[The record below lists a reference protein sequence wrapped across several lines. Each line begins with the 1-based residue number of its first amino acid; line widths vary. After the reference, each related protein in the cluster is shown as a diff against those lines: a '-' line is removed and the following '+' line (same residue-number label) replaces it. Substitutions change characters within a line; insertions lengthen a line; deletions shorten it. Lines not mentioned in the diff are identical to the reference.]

1 MDKEEMQVYVD
12 EVSNEVAN
20 TINCEC
26 TEQIQCP
33 TCPPVS
39 ECCTNNEKDTT
50 FGFCDI
56 CKTDDLS
63 VDLKCLGRIL
73 RLNVTINKVCPN
85 RCVAVGILIFEGSQ
99 LKAVK
104 VKEVNTCGATT
115 CAPVSAGQFCFV
127 FKEEDLCRRRTFR
140 VKAIAHYTDI
150 TC

>member
-12 EVSNEVAN
+12 EVSSEVAN

-26 TEQIQCP
+26 MQQIH
-33 TCPPVS
+33 CPPEN
-39 ECCTNNEKDTT
+39 ECCTNNEKETT
-50 FGFCDI
+50 FGFCEI
-56 CKTDDLS
+56 CKVDDLS
-63 VDLKCLGRIL
+63 VDLKCLGRVL
-73 RLNVTINKVCPN
+73 RLNVTINNVCPN
-85 RCVAVGILIFEGSQ
+85 KNVVVGILIFEDNK

-104 VKEVNTCGATT
+104 VKEVNTCGLTV
-115 CAPVSAGQFCFV
+115 CSPVNAGQFCFV